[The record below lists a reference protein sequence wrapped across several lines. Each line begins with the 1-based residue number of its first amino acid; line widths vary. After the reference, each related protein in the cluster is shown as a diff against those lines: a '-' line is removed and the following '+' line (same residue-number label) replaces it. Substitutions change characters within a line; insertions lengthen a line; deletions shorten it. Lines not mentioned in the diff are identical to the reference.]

1 MHVDVRHLST
11 FWTEL
16 LNRHEKGRKLSG
28 VIYIHRISDKRFTGI
43 AGRNFK
49 IFCELCGDAALK
61 NAVLVTNMWSEVSH
75 DIGQARED
83 ELSSDF
89 FKLVLDDGAQMAR
102 HHDTTQSAHDIIRR
116 IMENHPVVLQIQREL
131 VDERKDIINTAAGEA
146 VNQELREQIK
156 RHQVELDEVQEE
168 MAQALERMDEQTKRE
183 LERDRRKLQERME
196 KIKKDSEGMVANY
209 AAEKERA
216 EEKMRQMEQE
226 MKALQDLADT
236 LVTIPIY
243 R

>member
-11 FWTEL
+11 FWTEI
-16 LNRHEKGRKLSG
+16 LNRYERGRQLSG

-49 IFCELCGDAALK
+49 IFCELCGNAALK

-89 FKLVLDDGAQMAR
+89 FKLVLDNGAQMAR
-102 HHDTTQSAHDIIRR
+102 HHDTIQSAHDIIRR

-131 VDERKDIINTAAGEA
+131 VDERKDIVDTAAGEA
-146 VNQELREQIK
+146 VNKELNEQIR
-156 RHQVELDEVQEE
+156 RHRAELEDLQKE
-168 MAQALERMDEQTKRE
+168 MAQALEKKDEQIRRE
-183 LERDRRKLQERME
+183 LEEDRRKTEERVE
-196 KIKKDSEGMVANY
+196 KIKKDSEGMAAKY
-209 AAEKERA
+209 AAEKE
-216 EEKMRQMEQE
+216 KMEAKVKQMEQE
-226 MKALQDLADT
+226 MRGLQDLAGIP
-236 LVTIPIY
+236 VTIPIY
-243 R
+243 G